1 MAKILVADDD
11 RDVRELCIFTLRF
24 AGHEVFGVSNGE
36 EVINHAKQTLP
47 DLIIMD
53 VRMPKINGYEACK
66 ILKADPSTCTIPVIF
81 LSVRV
86 EDSEIQAGLNAG
98 AVDYL
103 LKPISPDRLTEKIQ
117 IQLQKKTVAF
127 KIIMEY

>member
-1 MAKILVADDD
+1 MSIDGMAKILVADDD

-24 AGHEVFGVSNGE
+24 AGHEVQGVSNGE
-36 EVINHAKQTLP
+36 EAIHQAKLTLP

-53 VRMPKINGYEACK
+53 VRMPKINGYEACR
-66 ILKADPSTCTIPVIF
+66 ILKADQATSAIPVIF

-86 EDSEIQAGLNAG
+86 EDSEVQAGLTAG

-103 LKPISPDRLTEKIQ
+103 FKPISPDRLSEKVKTH
-117 IQLQKKTVAF
+117 LQKKQ
-127 KIIMEY
+127 

>member
-11 RDVRELCIFTLRF
+11 RDVRELCIFALRF
-24 AGHEVFGVSNGE
+24 AGHEVFGASNGE
-36 EVINHAKQTLP
+36 EAINQAKQTLP

-66 ILKADPSTCTIPVIF
+66 ILKADSSTCTIPVIF

-86 EDSEIQAGLNAG
+86 EDSEVQAGQTAG

-103 LKPISPDRLTEKIQ
+103 FKPISPDRLSEKVKTH
-117 IQLQKKTVAF
+117 LQKKQ
-127 KIIMEY
+127 

>member
-11 RDVRELCIFTLRF
+11 RDVRELCIFTLQF
-24 AGHEVFGVSNGE
+24 AGHEVFGASNGE
-36 EVINHAKQTLP
+36 EAINQAKQTLP

-53 VRMPKINGYEACK
+53 VRMPKINGFEACK
-66 ILKADPSTCTIPVIF
+66 ILKADPFTCTIPVIF

-86 EDSEIQAGLNAG
+86 EDSEVQTGLNAG

-103 LKPISPDRLTEKIQ
+103 HKPISPDRLSEKVKTH
-117 IQLQKKTVAF
+117 LQKKQ
-127 KIIMEY
+127 

>member
-1 MAKILVADDD
+1 MAKTLIADDD

-24 AGHEVFGVSNGE
+24 AGHEVLGVSNGE
-36 EVINHAKQTLP
+36 EAIHQAKLTLP
-47 DLIIMD
+47 DIIIMD

-66 ILKADPSTCTIPVIF
+66 ILKADPSTTTIPVIF

-86 EDSEIQAGLNAG
+86 EDSEVQAGFNVG

-103 LKPISPDRLTEKIQ
+103 YKPISPDQLAEKVKIQ
-117 IQLQKKTVAF
+117 LKKL
-127 KIIMEY
+127 

>member
-24 AGHEVFGVSNGE
+24 AGHDVLGVSNGD
-36 EVINHAKQTLP
+36 EVVNQAKLILP

-66 ILKADPSTCTIPVIF
+66 ILKANQSTSTIPVIF

-86 EDSEIQAGLNAG
+86 EETEVQAGFNAG

-103 LKPISPDRLTEKIQ
+103 LKPISPDRLSEKVKIY
-117 IQLQKKTVAF
+117 LQKKQ
-127 KIIMEY
+127 

>member
-1 MAKILVADDD
+1 MNFDGMAKILVADDD

-36 EVINHAKQTLP
+36 EAINQAKLILP

-66 ILKADPSTCTIPVIF
+66 ILKANQSTSTIPVIF

-86 EDSEIQAGLNAG
+86 EDSEVQAGLNAG

-103 LKPISPDRLTEKIQ
+103 LKPIAPDRLSEKVKTH
-117 IQLQKKTVAF
+117 LQKKQ
-127 KIIMEY
+127 

>member
-24 AGHEVFGVSNGE
+24 AGHDVLGVSNGDE
-36 EVINHAKQTLP
+36 AINQAKLILP

-66 ILKADPSTCTIPVIF
+66 ILKADQSTSMIPVIF

-86 EDSEIQAGLNAG
+86 EETEVQAGFNAG

-103 LKPISPDRLTEKIQ
+103 LKPISPDRLSEKVKKY
-117 IQLQKKTVAF
+117 LQKKQ
-127 KIIMEY
+127 